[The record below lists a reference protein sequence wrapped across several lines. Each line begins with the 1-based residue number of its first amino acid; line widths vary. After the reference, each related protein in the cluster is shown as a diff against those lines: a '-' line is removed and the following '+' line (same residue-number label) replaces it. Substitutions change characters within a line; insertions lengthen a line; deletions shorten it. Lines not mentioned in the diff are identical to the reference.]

1 MKAPM
6 KSIDLN
12 CDMGE
17 LPEQL
22 ADGTQEALMQYI
34 SSVNIACDG
43 HAGDPEMMRQTVQ
56 QALRHNVSVGAHPG
70 YEDRANFG
78 RIELNL
84 SPEAIADLVH
94 HQILALEAIAS
105 KLGAPIRHVKPHG
118 GLYNQAARNRTI
130 AHAIAEGVRMWR
142 PDVILVGLAGSV
154 MLEEFRD
161 AGFTIA
167 AEAFADRRYEP
178 DGSLRSRKFED
189 ALLREPNEA
198 AAQALRIV
206 NEGTVLASNG
216 ASLPLTAQTLC
227 LHSDTPDALQIAAE
241 LHRRLQQSAI
251 AIQPPHIHC

>member
-1 MKAPM
+1 MKAPI
-6 KSIDLN
+6 KTIDLN

-34 SSVNIACDG
+34 SSVNIACGG
-43 HAGDPEMMRQTVQ
+43 HAGDPEMMRETVQ
-56 QALRHNVSVGAHPG
+56 QALRHNVSIGAHPG

-84 SPEAIADLVH
+84 PPEAIASAVH
-94 HQILALEAIAS
+94 RQILALEAIAS

-118 GLYNQAARNRTI
+118 ALYNQAARDRTV
-130 AHAIAEGVRMWR
+130 AKAIAKGVRMWR
-142 PDVILVGLAGSV
+142 SDVILVGLAGSV
-154 MLEEFRD
+154 MLEEFRA
-161 AGFTIA
+161 AGLTIA

-189 ALLREPNEA
+189 ALLRDPNEA

-206 NEGTVLASNG
+206 NECTVLASNG

-227 LHSDTPDALQIAAE
+227 LHSDTPNALQIAAA

-251 AIQPPHIHC
+251 SIQSPHK

>member
-34 SSVNIACDG
+34 SSVNIACGG
-43 HAGDPEMMRQTVQ
+43 HAGDPEMMRKTVE
-56 QALRHNVSVGAHPG
+56 QALRLGVSIGAHPG

-84 SPEAIADLVH
+84 SPEAVTDMVH
-94 HQILALEAIAS
+94 RQILALEAIAS
-105 KLGAPIRHVKPHG
+105 KLDAPIRHVKAHG
-118 GLYNQAARNRTI
+118 ALYNQAARDRTI

-154 MLEEFRD
+154 MLEEFRA

-167 AEAFADRRYEP
+167 AEAFADRRYES
-178 DGSLRSRKFED
+178 DGSLRSRKFAD
-189 ALLREPNEA
+189 ALLRDPNEA

-206 NEGTVLASNG
+206 NEASVLTSNG
-216 ASLPLTAQTLC
+216 TSLPLTAQTLC
-227 LHSDTPDALQIAAE
+227 LHSDTPNAAQIAAE

-251 AIQPPHIHC
+251 TIQSPHK